1 MIKLRIRFVNTKYNA
16 DSMADT
22 LAHKRHSMEVY
33 KTFSITSLHF
43 NDDSSI
49 NDSKRGDTVL
59 SLFLDIKL
67 GFKLL

>member
-1 MIKLRIRFVNTKYNA
+1 
-16 DSMADT
+16 
-22 LAHKRHSMEVY
+22 MEVY
-33 KTFSITSLHF
+33 ETFSITSLHF

>member
-1 MIKLRIRFVNTKYNA
+1 MSKQNTMLIQWQIHELINVIE
-16 DSMADT
+16 
-22 LAHKRHSMEVY
+22 LSMEVY